1 MERLFGFG
9 LPPDTPLDAL
19 QMSSRAALMFVVLL
33 ALIRVGGARI
43 FGKKSSFDNVVVIL
57 LGAIAARGVVGA
69 SPFGATIAASA
80 VIVVLHRVIAWL
92 VVRFPLF
99 GRVLK
104 GRPVVLYQDGKVR
117 HSKLLS
123 TTIGEDELLESLRLE
138 TRQAQLAAVEEAR
151 LETNGRISFLVKAR
165 GAEAEKQGEAESA
178 RAHPPSAPPAERELS
193 RA

>member
-1 MERLFGFG
+1 MDRLFGFG
-9 LPPDTPLDAL
+9 LPPDAPLDPL

-69 SPFGATIAASA
+69 SPFGATVAASS
-80 VIVVLHRVIAWL
+80 VIVILHRVIAWL
-92 VVRFPLF
+92 VVRFPMF

-104 GRPVVLYQDGKVR
+104 GRPVVLYEDGKVR
-117 HSKLLS
+117 HSRLLS
-123 TTIGEDELLESLRLE
+123 TTIGEDELVESLRLE

-165 GAEAEKQGEAESA
+165 GAETAEAS
-178 RAHPPSAPPAERELS
+178 AHPSGPSAPPAR
-193 RA
+193 R